1 MATPASPQF
10 ISQRA
15 TAFGLDPKAVISV
28 GKQEGL
34 GGGIGDNGTSFGP
47 FQLHYGGAYPSSA
60 PRGAAASQAWAWSP
74 AGINYALGQMA
85 HSARGLTGAKAI
97 KAIVTGFERPA
108 DPNKEIAGALKA
120 YGVGG
125 NLAASNGTPS
135 VSPANT
141 LGTLSQP
148 KVGSASALSNFLLR
162 DATNLLNGGY
172 GLGAQGLFNAISA
185 PSLGAATTRVA
196 KAAPAAVS
204 NVPKV
209 AGELALP
216 ANFKATHET
225 GGLAGFPAVDNF
237 AHAGTSVLAPVSG
250 RMVYVHNIPWNQQER
265 VGGLTAYLIGD
276 NGKTY
281 FLTHLAGKVPTGAV
295 TAGQPI
301 GQIAQVPNGWWPS
314 HIHEGVYNGIYNPPG
329 A

>member
-10 ISQRA
+10 IQNRA

-47 FQLHYGGAYPSSA
+47 FQLHYGGEYPSFA

-85 HSARGLTGAKAI
+85 HSARGLTGAKAV

-108 DPNKEIAGALKA
+108 NASKEIAGALKA

-135 VSPANT
+135 VSPAST
-141 LGTLSQP
+141 QIGAQP
-148 KVGSASALSNFLLR
+148 KIGSAAALSNFLFK
-162 DATNLLNGGY
+162 DATNLLGGGY
-172 GLGAQGLFNAISA
+172 GLGPGGLFNALSTPSVAAA
-185 PSLGAATTRVA
+185 PTKVA
-196 KAAPAAVS
+196 KATPTAVG

-216 ANFKATHET
+216 ANFKATHDT

-250 RMVYVHNIPWNQQER
+250 RMIYVHTIPWNQNER
-265 VGGLTAYLIGD
+265 VGGVTAYLQGD

-281 FLTHLAGKVPTGAV
+281 FLTHMAGNVPSGRVAAGQAIGKVA
-295 TAGQPI
+295 A
-301 GQIAQVPNGWWPS
+301 VPNGWWPS